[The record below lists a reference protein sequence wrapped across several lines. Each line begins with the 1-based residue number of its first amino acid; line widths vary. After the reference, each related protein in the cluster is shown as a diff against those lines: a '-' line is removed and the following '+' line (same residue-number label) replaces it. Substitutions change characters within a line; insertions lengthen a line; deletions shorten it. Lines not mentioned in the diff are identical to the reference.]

1 MKGAHS
7 HGEKRPSGH
16 NSWGAR
22 FRSRHFWLGATL
34 VVVIFLLSYYLEDI
48 KAQFPWLIGV
58 QLWSHGLLRPE
69 PTPKYVVGVEIDNDT
84 FFGAMHRSGPE
95 DITDRKYLAQIVRNA
110 ADAGASVIALD
121 INLVKQET
129 NGEASEG
136 DNEALQQAIE
146 YAGRQK
152 QIPVVLTFRFA
163 GGEPL
168 RPLQNAIA
176 TPICLRPQNSEAS
189 RAGFDNAPED
199 RRKIP
204 LVVDAV
210 TPDGRGELACRS
222 FALQIAEAFESR
234 TSTEPIITK
243 VLGRQMDDREF
254 VYSTFTRQSHF
265 THFSAREV
273 HDKSP
278 AELKELDGRIVL
290 VGGNRSGWPTES
302 SNPPVSE
309 HIDYYN
315 SPKGRMAGMYF
326 HANYVEDLLGR
337 HYLRQVPRLP
347 GALFDAALAIVI
359 ILSIEHFE
367 GWTRLVVVSILLAI
381 PVVMAFVLASLG
393 WCFDWVIPVFLSLLH
408 PSLEKYLDIGSD
420 PLRRFAHE

>member
-1 MKGAHS
+1 VKSAHG
-7 HGEKRPSGH
+7 HGEKHPSAH
-16 NSWGAR
+16 NTWAAR

-48 KAQFPWLIGV
+48 KDQFPWLIGA

-84 FFGAMHRSGPE
+84 FFGAMHRNGPE

-121 INLVKQET
+121 INLVKQLT
-129 NGEASEG
+129 NGETSEG
-136 DNEALQQAIE
+136 DNEALQQAID
-146 YAGRQK
+146 YASNQK
-152 QIPVVLTFRFA
+152 QIPVVLTFQFA

-176 TPICLRPQNSEAS
+176 TSVCVEPQNSAVS

-204 LVVDAV
+204 LVVNAV
-210 TPDGRGELACRS
+210 TPDGKDELACRS
-222 FALQIAEAFESR
+222 FALQIAAAFESR
-234 TSTEPIITK
+234 TPTETSITK
-243 VLGRQMDDREF
+243 VLGPQIEDREF
-254 VYSTFTRQSHF
+254 VYSTFIRQSRF
-265 THFSAREV
+265 TRFSAREI

-278 AELKELDGRIVL
+278 AELNGLNGQIVL
-290 VGGNRSGWPTES
+290 VGGNRTSWPTES
-302 SNPPVSE
+302 SNPPASE

-315 SPKGRMAGMYF
+315 SPKGKMAGMYF

-337 HYLRQVPRLP
+337 YYLRTVPRLP
-347 GALFDAALAIVI
+347 GALFDAALAMVI
-359 ILSIEHFE
+359 IVSIEHFA

-420 PLRRFAHE
+420 PLRRYAHE